1 MVWKF
6 PILEIS
12 SGFYLHL
19 SLQKKRQ
26 SWVFAAYFSYS
37 EYAEM
42 VLKITTHFKTK
53 SLVLLARGSQI
64 VRLLTKL

>member
-12 SGFYLHL
+12 SGFYLDL
-19 SLQKKRQ
+19 FLQKKRQ